1 MLDLQIVTQII
12 ISICVGMSYLAF
24 NYPTIL
30 LELKNFIRFYSIL
43 AGFIY
48 FLISLSCY
56 DFLKSVIAFSNY
68 VFELVLITF
77 PLFYYSILE
86 YVVKL
91 IELNKDK

>member
-24 NYPTIL
+24 NYPNIL

-56 DFLKSVIAFSNY
+56 DFLKSVIVFSNY
-68 VFELVLITF
+68 IFELVLVTF